1 MFLSLEFRDQSIAGN
16 CMVLSDNTLDSDNI
30 VMENSKTPEE
40 MKKVMKSRKEDIQ
53 AELENVR

>member
-1 MFLSLEFRDQSIAGN
+1 MG
-16 CMVLSDNTLDSDNI
+16 LSDNTLDSDNF

-40 MKKVMKSRKEDIQ
+40 MKIVMKSSKEDIQ

>member
-1 MFLSLEFRDQSIAGN
+1 
-16 CMVLSDNTLDSDNI
+16 MVLSDNTLDSDNI

-40 MKKVMKSRKEDIQ
+40 MKKVMKSSKEDIQ